1 MCGHVTAP
9 CSSPSSPL
17 LAVQVEAIDPYD
29 LLDPVDMLAQM
40 PKDFYDNIVR
50 SCIQS
55 VHVPSNLSLFGLTNV
70 SVCVCVCVLGAS
82 IDTVSSGILYHLV
95 PMVLRTSVCLL
106 SSFNPIHPFFLPSP
120 PSRQAESKWSI
131 RKEAL
136 ESILPLASK
145 PKLAQGD
152 YNELVKT
159 LIKVSCTLVR

>member
-1 MCGHVTAP
+1 M
-9 CSSPSSPL
+9 
-17 LAVQVEAIDPYD
+17 
-29 LLDPVDMLAQM
+29 
-40 PKDFYDNIVR
+40 
-50 SCIQS
+50 
-55 VHVPSNLSLFGLTNV
+55 
-70 SVCVCVCVLGAS
+70 CVCVRVCARACVHACVYGAS
-82 IDTVSSGILYHLV
+82 IDTVCPGILYHLV
-95 PMVLRTSVCLL
+95 PM
-106 SSFNPIHPFFLPSP
+106 SSSNPIHPFYLPSP